1 VSQPHSGCG
10 TDGDAVGDVIGHGRA
25 RRGRRARRSF
35 LWFVG
40 LVVGALLPFAPV
52 TPADADPPVFDGK
65 EIKDLCTISDSGQSC
80 PTFPPPP
87 ALRSPSR

>member
-1 VSQPHSGCG
+1 MS
-10 TDGDAVGDVIGHGRA
+10 DVIGHGRA

-52 TPADADPPVFDGK
+52 TPAQADPPVFDGK
-65 EIKDLCTISDSGQSC
+65 EIKDLCTISGSGQEL
-80 PTFPPPP
+80 PGVP
-87 ALRSPSR
+87 AAATAC